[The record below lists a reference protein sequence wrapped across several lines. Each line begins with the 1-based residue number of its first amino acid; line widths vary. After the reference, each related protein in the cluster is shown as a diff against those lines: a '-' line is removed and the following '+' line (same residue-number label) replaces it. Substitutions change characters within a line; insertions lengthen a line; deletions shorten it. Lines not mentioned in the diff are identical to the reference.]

1 MQGVADCI
9 DRAIHEACRH
19 VKDIPDDIIVGFSPM
34 TCIHDHMVSQ
44 YMREDEAA
52 PLTMEE
58 LDMMIEKIEKSSL
71 QRAKEK
77 AKTEYG
83 VIHDDIR
90 LISSTLTSIMI
101 DGKNVTHAI
110 GLPGKYVRI
119 HVLNIFALA
128 SEYNVLRSIIASLK
142 KRPISLVPIPLLF
155 SKIIEKTKM
164 SEEETIFIDIGYSN
178 VTIVFQK
185 DQEIT
190 FFDTFE
196 IGSKMLIDI
205 LQSALPDMSY
215 TSLENLLMRQNPES
229 SESLIRES
237 STHEY
242 LTYVIDTLLSVLMR
256 SGDSMK
262 MKNVCISGGIFASAW
277 IEKIFFSILSE
288 SIGYTVRH
296 MRLGDGLL
304 STPMPAEYILNA
316 GLAELGRELL
326 HTKKDPIIRIL
337 RYTLYHYE

>member
-1 MQGVADCI
+1 
-9 DRAIHEACRH
+9 
-19 VKDIPDDIIVGFSPM
+19 
-34 TCIHDHMVSQ
+34 
-44 YMREDEAA
+44 MREDESA
-52 PLTMEE
+52 PLSMEE
-58 LDMMIEKIEKSSL
+58 LDTMIEKIEKASL

-90 LISSTLTSIMI
+90 LISSTLTSIVI

-119 HVLNIFALA
+119 HVLNIFAPA

-164 SEEETIFIDIGYSN
+164 SEEETIFIDIGYTH

-185 DQEIT
+185 NQEIT

-205 LQSALPDMSY
+205 LQSAFPDMSY
-215 TSLENLLMRQNPES
+215 TAIENLLMRQNPTS
-229 SESLIRES
+229 DESLARES
-237 STHEY
+237 ATSEY
-242 LTYVIDTLLSVLMR
+242 LSYVIDTFLSVLVR
-256 SGDSMK
+256 SGEMVK
-262 MKNVCISGGIFASAW
+262 MQNICIS
-277 IEKIFFSILSE
+277 
-288 SIGYTVRH
+288 
-296 MRLGDGLL
+296 
-304 STPMPAEYILNA
+304 
-316 GLAELGRELL
+316 
-326 HTKKDPIIRIL
+326 
-337 RYTLYHYE
+337 